1 MSAPN
6 GRWLRRGLAAV
17 LGTLAMLAAQPLAAS
32 AAARTMP
39 AAVSPGDG
47 VGVVA
52 RSLLSSPLYVH
63 PDMAWMF
70 TPAAE
75 EQIKRVLRASPV
87 RVFVVAVPFDIDDDM
102 SDYASYYLDQLYRR
116 MHQAG
121 VYLAVG
127 PSGFISD
134 AEYLVPRDINL
145 PVSVEIE
152 SATTLEPAQIAAST
166 PGRILTLLHLIATA
180 PADPQQAVSPTPFY
194 TPSESGGGSAGGN
207 SPAITPVAV
216 AGVLAFLFLGPLLAL
231 AGYGAARAGRGLV
244 ANQRGWGDA
253 GAPGVPAGHMPAS
266 PSTEWLRRHASGE
279 LAALSRM
286 IAAGSEVNPGWQRAC
301 DDYDAGMLALNSR
314 AGQIDLVGSI
324 VLARDGRLALDRQT
338 GQPPP
343 PCLVNPL
350 HGRSVR
356 LAPERARDLPGLAA
370 LHEVPMCVRC
380 ARDARRGRRAR
391 LGWRLLR
398 VEHDGKRTGYLAF
411 DSVWRDKMFGASG
424 PGLPQAVREHLGVS

>member
-1 MSAPN
+1 VSAPY
-6 GRWLRRGLAAV
+6 GRWRTLAAV
-17 LGTLAMLAAQPLAAS
+17 LGTLVVLAAQPFAAS
-32 AAARTMP
+32 AATK
-39 AAVSPGDG
+39 AAPTAASPGDG

-52 RSLLSSPLYVH
+52 SSLLSSPLYVH
-63 PDMAWMF
+63 PDMTWMF

-75 EQIKRVLRASPV
+75 GQIKRALRASPV

-102 SDYASYYLDQLYRR
+102 PDYAGYYLDRLYRR

-127 PSGFISD
+127 PSGFITD

-152 SATTLEPAQIAAST
+152 SATTLEPAQIAADT
-166 PGRILTLLHLIATA
+166 PGRILTLLQLIATA
-180 PADPQQAVSPTPFY
+180 PADPQQAVSPTPYY
-194 TPSESGGGSAGGN
+194 TPSGSGGGSSSAV
-207 SPAITPVAV
+207 TPVAV

-231 AGYGAARAGRGLV
+231 AGYGIARAGRGLV
-244 ANQRGWGDA
+244 ANRRGWGDA
-253 GAPGVPAGHMPAS
+253 DAPGVPAGHMPAS
-266 PSTEWLRRHASGE
+266 PSTQWLRRHASGE
-279 LAALSRM
+279 LAALGRM
-286 IAAGSEVNPGWQRAC
+286 IAAGSDVNPGWQRAC
-301 DDYDAGMLALNSR
+301 DDYDAGMLAVNSG

-324 VLARDGRLALDRQT
+324 VLARDGRLALDRKT
-338 GQPPP
+338 AQPPP

-356 LAPERARDLPGLAA
+356 RVTERARDVPRPAA
-370 LHEVPMCVRC
+370 APQEVPMCARC
-380 ARDARRGRRAR
+380 ARDARRGRPAT

-398 VEHDGKRTGYLAF
+398 VEHDGKRMGYLAF
-411 DSVWRDKMFGASG
+411 DSVWRDKRFGASS